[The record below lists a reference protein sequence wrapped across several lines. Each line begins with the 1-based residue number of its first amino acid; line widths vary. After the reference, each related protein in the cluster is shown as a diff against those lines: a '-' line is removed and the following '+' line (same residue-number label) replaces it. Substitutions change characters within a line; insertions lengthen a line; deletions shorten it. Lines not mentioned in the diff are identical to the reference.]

1 VLLPVGRQGP
11 DQLVHHVVQT
21 GVERPDPDPRGAV
34 LQGQALRDSLGE
46 RGDRATRLRLQSRD
60 QAAYAFA
67 EVFGWRQGIDEQFSR
82 APAFYMV
89 VATAMTA
96 GVALD
101 FANVNPVKA
110 LYWTAI
116 LNGLLAPVLLTG
128 ILLVA
133 SDRTLMQEQPSPRL
147 GLVTVAV
154 TTALMF
160 GAAVAMFLV

>member
-1 VLLPVGRQGP
+1 
-11 DQLVHHVVQT
+11 
-21 GVERPDPDPRGAV
+21 
-34 LQGQALRDSLGE
+34 
-46 RGDRATRLRLQSRD
+46 
-60 QAAYAFA
+60 
-67 EVFGWRQGIDEQFSR
+67 VFGWRQGIDEQLSR

-96 GVALD
+96 SVALD

-116 LNGLLAPVLLTG
+116 LNRLLAPVLLTG